1 MKPTVLL
8 TATDAVTRRQVS
20 DALARFGYEALTAS
34 DGAEALALLR
44 DNRRIGVIVADVEA
58 GGLILA
64 REARAIRPDLGVVYT
79 TTAPHRVAD
88 STKVSGA
95 PILRSPYA
103 AHQLASVIAGLGR
116 RVLDDPLAA

>member
-1 MKPTVLL
+1 ML
-8 TATDAVTRRQVS
+8 D
-20 DALARFGYEALTAS
+20 
-34 DGAEALALLR
+34 
-44 DNRRIGVIVADVEA
+44 A

-79 TTAPHRVAD
+79 ATAPHRV
-88 STKVSGA
+88 TERENVSGA

-103 AHQLASVIAGLGR
+103 THQLAGVIGGLGM